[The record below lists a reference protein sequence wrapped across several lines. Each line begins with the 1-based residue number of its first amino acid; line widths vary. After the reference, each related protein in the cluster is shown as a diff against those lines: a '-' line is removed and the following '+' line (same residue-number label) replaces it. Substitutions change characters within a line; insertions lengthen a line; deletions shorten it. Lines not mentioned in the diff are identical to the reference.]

1 MRYLIF
7 ILIAMIVVTL
17 GVALYGWYSHLRDDE
32 DYTYSPE
39 NPVNLTPARTAGMP
53 PAAGPRQR
61 DHAGTT
67 ESFAH
72 NFSRSGWPLTPPLI
86 RLVINLSASAEVFS
100 PLVAQNQADDSQA
113 YCGGSKSS
121 S

>member
-39 NPVNLTPARTAGMP
+39 NPVNLTPARTTGMP

-61 DHAGTT
+61 DHAGAA
-67 ESFAH
+67 ESFAD
-72 NFSRSGWPLTPPLI
+72 NFSRSGWPLTPHPCQCQGATFPL
-86 RLVINLSASAEVFS
+86 L
-100 PLVAQNQADDSQA
+100 
-113 YCGGSKSS
+113 C
-121 S
+121 